1 MLATQLSNMFN
12 SVQLIDYLKTA
23 KEVRAK
29 GNSPSHLMYL
39 FRDSSMISISK
50 VDYKVEIAI

>member
-1 MLATQLSNMFN
+1 MIATQLSNMFN
-12 SVQLIDYLKTA
+12 SIQLINYLKTA

-29 GNSPSHLMYL
+29 GNSSTHLMYL
-39 FRDSSMISISK
+39 FRDSSMLSISK